1 MNVEGVRQLFDST
14 EFAAKIFVIDMK
26 PQLIGVGGFILHPVV
41 DVVVGDAGACTE
53 WDLAAMIGKEVKGIV
68 MMMFRDGEVA
78 VEHHPVDEV
87 GELAHAASNALAGLS
102 VRDGESFLISSALG
116 GATDEVPY
124 GEGLSGMN
132 EQSVD
137 VLDCQSEVDRL
148 VFLQLHI
155 HIAQT
160 ATYERVVAIDDHRKR
175 VLGAF
180 LGKADTFEHVLDMT
194 LQDFLLHGQTI
205 SEWRD
210 FAE

>member
-1 MNVEGVRQLFDST
+1 MNVEGVRQLFDRTKFAT
-14 EFAAKIFVIDMK
+14 EIFVINMK

-78 VEHHPVDEV
+78 MEHHPVDEV
-87 GELAHAASNALAGLS
+87 GELAHAASDALAGLS
-102 VRDGESFLISSALG
+102 MRDGESFLIASALC
-116 GATDEVPY
+116 GAPDEFPY
-124 GEGLSGMN
+124 GEGLSWMD

-160 ATYERVVAIDDHRKR
+160 ATDERIVAIDDHRER
-175 VLGAF
+175 VLCAF
-180 LGKADTFEHVLDMT
+180 LSKADTVEHVLDMT
-194 LQDFLLHGQTI
+194 LQDFLLRGQTV